1 MYGSV
6 VKLQSQR
13 MTAQQQKKK
22 NPAQSNFKENYIHEK
37 YLNSSPFVPS
47 PSKAGFANKVLL
59 HYL

>member
-13 MTAQQQKKK
+13 MTAQQKK

-37 YLNSSPFVPS
+37 YLYSFPFVPS

>member
-1 MYGSV
+1 MV
-6 VKLQSQR
+6 VLWSYRAKGWQHNN
-13 MTAQQQKKK
+13 KKK